1 MFGSEES
8 GVAVSPGV
16 QKNEFTRSNPD
27 NGESGTRTSSTPMP
41 SDSPSCP
48 GRSLHHLKIHCSSWW
63 WTTGQPGSEIMRL
76 TSADAKSL
84 NHTERGRQEI
94 FAANAQGR
102 PPEAKRG
109 CLRYL
114 ILVVGDGI

>member
-1 MFGSEES
+1 
-8 GVAVSPGV
+8 
-16 QKNEFTRSNPD
+16 
-27 NGESGTRTSSTPMP
+27 
-41 SDSPSCP
+41 
-48 GRSLHHLKIHCSSWW
+48 
-63 WTTGQPGSEIMRL
+63 MRL